1 MITMPV
7 IDMAK
12 TGQNI
17 RNLRITKGLTI
28 KDLQRLFG
36 FETPQAIYKWQYGK
50 ALPSIDN
57 LVALAA
63 VLQVSIDDILIVQ
76 NEMYDCIGA

>member
-28 KDLQRLFG
+28 KDLQRLFRLRDATG
-36 FETPQAIYKWQYGK
+36 
-50 ALPSIDN
+50 N
-57 LVALAA
+57 
-63 VLQVSIDDILIVQ
+63 LQVAVREGLAV
-76 NEMYDCIGA
+76 N

>member
-36 FETPQAIYKWQYGK
+36 FETPQAIYKWQHGT
-50 ALPSIDN
+50 AMPAIDN
-57 LVALAA
+57 LVVLAA
-63 VLQVSIDDILIVQ
+63 VLNVSIDEIVIV
-76 NEMYDCIGA
+76 ETRELVLASA

>member
-17 RNLRITKGLTI
+17 RNLR
-28 KDLQRLFG
+28 DLQRLFG

-76 NEMYDCIGA
+76 NEMYDCKGA